1 MAGAGAAVG
10 AFAVAAST
18 IVALMFTLSLLVATA
33 QDAVTLLV
41 DRGAVLVRQWTGV
54 ALVLIGAWL
63 LVLAGWADLFARVF
77 PV

>member
-1 MAGAGAAVG
+1 MPA
-10 AFAVAAST
+10 
-18 IVALMFTLSLLVATA
+18 IPL
-33 QDAVTLLV
+33 LLV

-63 LVLAGWADLFARVF
+63 LVLTGWADLFARVF